1 MEKELFIQEFLPLR
15 SKLLRYAM
23 QFLKAEE
30 EAEDITQEV
39 YVRLWSMGKTL
50 YEYQNKSALSYTI
63 TKNLCINRLNARQY
77 SDEGLE
83 FDVPYD
89 ADLPDRDLQNKDDAA
104 HVVRI
109 IENLPTLQQA
119 ILKMRHIDDLDISE
133 IAELTGSSVE
143 AVRVNLSRGRKRV
156 KELFL
161 KRENYGTKE

>member
-15 SKLLRYAM
+15 SKLLQYAM
-23 QFLKAEE
+23 QFLKEEE

-50 YEYQNKSALSYTI
+50 HEYQNKSALSYTI
-63 TKNLCINRLNARQY
+63 TKNLCINRLKAKQY
-77 SDEGLE
+77 NDTSLE
-83 FDVPYD
+83 FDVVYD
-89 ADLPDRDLQNKDDAA
+89 TNLPDQHLEDKDDAN
-104 HVVRI
+104 HVLKI
-109 IENLPTLQQA
+109 IENLPSLQQA

-161 KRENYGTKE
+161 KRENYGTN